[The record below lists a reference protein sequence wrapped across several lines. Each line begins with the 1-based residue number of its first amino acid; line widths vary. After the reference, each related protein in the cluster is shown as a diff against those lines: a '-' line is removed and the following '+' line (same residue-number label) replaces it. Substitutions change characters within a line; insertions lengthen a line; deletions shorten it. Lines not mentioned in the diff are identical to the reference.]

1 MARDAS
7 VILLVDIGNSRIKW
21 ATWHKAKLDHRGDA
35 PRGNDTDTIAAD
47 LEKHWRRIKKPNTVI
62 ASNVAG
68 PDYAEALSAW
78 TLEHWQIQPRFVVAQ
93 RHACDVT
100 NAYTTPERLG
110 ADRWAALIAARRYA
124 DGAACV
130 IDAGTAVTIDVLA
143 SRGLHQGGL
152 IIPGLSMMRRALLE
166 QTRDIPPAGATPA
179 TGDIS
184 LLARDTQNGVN
195 GGTLYTLVA
204 VIDRVVADIGTELGV
219 PLTRIITGGDA
230 ATLLPLLAGNYHHY
244 PDLVLQGLAIIAE
257 ES

>member
-1 MARDAS
+1 MERDSS

-21 ATWHKAKLDHRGDA
+21 ATWHKDKLDHRGDA
-35 PRGNDTDTIAAD
+35 WRGKDKESTAAD
-47 LEKHWRRIKKPNTVI
+47 LEQHWRKLKKPGAVL

-68 PDYAEALSAW
+68 PEYAEALSAW

-93 RHACDVT
+93 RHACAVT

-110 ADRWAALIAARRYA
+110 ADRWAALIAARHYA
-124 DGAACV
+124 DGAACIV
-130 IDAGTAVTIDVLA
+130 DAGTAVTIDVLA
-143 SRGLHQGGL
+143 SRGIHQGGL

-166 QTRDIPPAGATPA
+166 QTQGILPAGATPA

-230 ATLLPLLAGNYHHY
+230 AALLPLLAGHYHHY